1 MAEGLEHVA
10 TRGDSQ
16 DPIYH
21 LALEQEWRE
30 ALERREPYGRST
42 LGKSQAEVGFIHCSF
57 ADQVETIARLMYRG
71 RGDVVLLV
79 IEQSRVDAEIRIES
93 LDDGGVEFPHIYG
106 ELPIAAVVRVAKI
119 PMREDGTLDL
129 GGLI

>member
-1 MAEGLEHVA
+1 MAEGLEH
-10 TRGDSQ
+10 DSQ

-30 ALERREPYGRST
+30 AVGRRGPYGRST

-79 IEQSRVDAEIRIES
+79 IEPSRVDAEIRIES

-129 GGLI
+129 EGLI